1 MQKITD
7 FGGYRSWRRS
17 RLEPGMSLCF
27 RRVYNRRILKRYGV
41 ILGELWCISS
51 CYYGLE
57 LSNIM
62 MCISLNMD
70 YASGGCDEG
79 YSTNIG
85 VEGSACDME
94 ISPGMTKYWRPNCA
108 EILKPHVG
116 QQFVSLDT
124 AFGFYKQYAGSV
136 GFDCR
141 QSTTRKGRDSGV
153 ILKQV
158 VCSREGFKKSS
169 SSTSSTTQSNVVKR
183 RRSEIITSAV
193 KYFNS

>member
-1 MQKITD
+1 MEKIAD

-17 RLEPGMSLCF
+17 RLEPG
-27 RRVYNRRILKRYGV
+27 
-41 ILGELWCISS
+41 
-51 CYYGLE
+51 
-57 LSNIM
+57 
-62 MCISLNMD
+62 LNMD

-79 YSTNIG
+79 YSTDIG

-141 QSTTRKGRDSGV
+141 QSTTRKGRDGGV
-153 ILKQV
+153 VLKQV

-169 SSTSSTTQSNVVKR
+169 SSISSTTQSNVVKR
-183 RRSEIITSAV
+183 RRLTNRVGCKAKVVFKVIPNGCCHV
-193 KYFNS
+193 HFF

>member
-1 MQKITD
+1 MDVLSCYHHHRPSETRIEASQTGSNKRRLLTETCEYSRKSSYRGEECDCRRSRLENIAD

-17 RLEPGMSLCF
+17 RLEPG
-27 RRVYNRRILKRYGV
+27 
-41 ILGELWCISS
+41 
-51 CYYGLE
+51 
-57 LSNIM
+57 
-62 MCISLNMD
+62 LNMD

-79 YSTNIG
+79 YSTDIG

-141 QSTTRKGRDSGV
+141 QSTTRKGRDGGV
-153 ILKQV
+153 VLK
-158 VCSREGFKKSS
+158 
-169 SSTSSTTQSNVVKR
+169 
-183 RRSEIITSAV
+183 
-193 KYFNS
+193 